1 MDKLSEETFVS
12 KKEQNKLFCSYNN
25 ASMEFDRP
33 GEKESDYR
41 FNIPSGNYLQSQ
53 VTVIIMS
60 DCLKEQK
67 KHWWIEPSN
76 SCQKLNLSTL

>member
-33 GEKESDYR
+33 GEKESD
-41 FNIPSGNYLQSQ
+41 IVVSTSLAE
-53 VTVIIMS
+53 IIFRV
-60 DCLKEQK
+60 K
-67 KHWWIEPSN
+67 
-76 SCQKLNLSTL
+76 

>member
-33 GEKESDYR
+33 GEKES
-41 FNIPSGNYLQSQ
+41 FNIPCGNHLQSQ
-53 VTVIIMS
+53 VTVVY
-60 DCLKEQK
+60 
-67 KHWWIEPSN
+67 HV
-76 SCQKLNLSTL
+76 